1 MNQNESRR
9 GIMSKALTC
18 FVLATTALRPAPA
31 LADSLNGYGVIS
43 ELKGPGQ
50 PNLTSIMEKYPNPN
64 KGEYMEIRDLYDQIN
79 VAETYEEQDKLWTEI
94 ITTYKDY
101 PLVVS
106 KAYVNRG
113 NMKFVNGKTD
123 AAFADY

>member
-1 MNQNESRR
+1 
-9 GIMSKALTC
+9 
-18 FVLATTALRPAPA
+18 
-31 LADSLNGYGVIS
+31 
-43 ELKGPGQ
+43 
-50 PNLTSIMEKYPNPN
+50 
-64 KGEYMEIRDLYDQIN
+64 MEIRDLYDQIN
-79 VAETYEEQDKLWTEI
+79 VAETYEEQNKLWTEI

-123 AAFADY
+123 AAFADYKKAEEITPDQPIGLLGKGAALLKMERPEEAVVELEKALELTQDILPD